1 MLTFPASHREALG
14 KGHRHCP
21 RPCAG
26 KGCLGLSVR
35 SGPESGSHSG
45 CSKEKGSHAGAQR
58 LSQLLDG
65 TLRKARSKV
74 TALKQSQEPQESLL
88 WHSLGAAASLTCH
101 LPGRPAASLVTRNSE
116 TLPSLQS
123 CRAAGSHVHWGCG
136 HRECAGLGEGSLEGR
151 SDAGNIIQVGPARLT
166 NGLVGAQGEGRRRAW
181 CFVMDTCWKPLAGP
195 RMPEEATSCSLWE
208 NKP

>member
-1 MLTFPASHREALG
+1 MVADISCQSQGGPG
-14 KGHRHCP
+14 KGSSPLP
-21 RPCAG
+21 RPCGG

-35 SGPESGSHSG
+35 SGPESGSHSR
-45 CSKEKGSHAGAQR
+45 CSEKGSDAGAQR

-101 LPGRPAASLVTRNSE
+101 LPGRPAASLVTRDSE

-151 SDAGNIIQVGPARLT
+151 SDAGNIVQVGPA
-166 NGLVGAQGEGRRRAW
+166 
-181 CFVMDTCWKPLAGP
+181 
-195 RMPEEATSCSLWE
+195 
-208 NKP
+208 